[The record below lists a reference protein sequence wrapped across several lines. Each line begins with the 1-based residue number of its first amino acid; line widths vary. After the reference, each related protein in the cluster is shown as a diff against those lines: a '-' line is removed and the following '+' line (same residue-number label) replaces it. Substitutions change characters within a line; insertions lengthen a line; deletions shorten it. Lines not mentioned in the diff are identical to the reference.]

1 MTRTLRASAA
11 LAAAVLGVLSL
22 AACQKVEDAAFGAK
36 VHAYLLAHPEVLREA
51 EIQLQR
57 NDRLAAEKASTDAI
71 AKYRGQLERDTRDF
85 VANPDGK
92 ITVVEF
98 FDYRCGYCKLAAPQV
113 VDLIEKN
120 PDIRFVFKQFPI
132 FGEVS
137 DTAAKVA
144 LTRAAKA
151 KGVQLYQVLMSEK
164 ALDDAALDRHL
175 AEVGID
181 PAQARKDAQHPM
193 IDRQILDTHALAEAL
208 KIDGTPAFIVGDTL
222 IPGADIPALKAAI
235 AKARGAGA
243 PVTTKS

>member
-1 MTRTLRASAA
+1 MTPALRIIAA
-11 LAAAVLGVLSL
+11 LAAGLCLS
-22 AACQKVEDAAFGAK
+22 ACQKTEDAAFGAK
-36 VHAYLLAHPEVLREA
+36 VRTYLLAHPEVLREA
-51 EIQLQR
+51 EIKLQE
-57 NDRLAAEKASTDAI
+57 NDRLAAEKASSDAI
-71 AKYRGQLERDTRDF
+71 AKYRGQLERDSRDF
-85 VANPDGK
+85 VANPGGK

-120 PDIRFVFKQFPI
+120 PDVRFVFKEFPI

-144 LTRAAKA
+144 LTRSAKA
-151 KGVQLYQVLMSEK
+151 KGVALYQALMSEK

-175 AEVGID
+175 AEIGID
-181 PAQARKDAQHPM
+181 PVQARKDAQHPM

-208 KIDGTPAFIVGDTL
+208 RIDGTPAFIVGDTM
-222 IPGADIPALKAAI
+222 IPGADMPALKAAI
-235 AKARGAGA
+235 AKARAATG

>member
-1 MTRTLRASAA
+1 MTRTLRPFV
-11 LAAAVLGVLSL
+11 LAAAAFGALSL
-22 AACQKVEDAAFGAK
+22 AACQKAEDAAFGDK

-51 EIQLQR
+51 EIRLQQ
-57 NDRLAAEKASTDAI
+57 NDRLAAQKASTDAI

-120 PDIRFVFKQFPI
+120 PDLRFVFKEFPI

-144 LTRAAKA
+144 LTRNAKA
-151 KGVQLYQVLMSEK
+151 KGVQLYQALMNEK

-175 AEVGID
+175 VEVGVD

-235 AKARGAGA
+235 AKARGANG